1 MKISPISLIL
11 LFFSSCNQ
19 VKDQGP
25 ISTERIDTITIIKNE
40 EKFTSDYGINPHP
53 KIEDYYTLDT
63 INNQVI
69 NEKSFVLIY
78 PTDQQLKEAKDFN
91 ESNFYVWKEDNDYWM
106 SELKKIAK
114 RLGIK
119 TITVTKRK
127 IRFIS
132 NKQQNTVDLDKK
144 EKGNLFNYNLILFN
158 PHKAPV
164 FTNFVQPDEI
174 FFEEYFDL
182 KNSTSSED

>member
-1 MKISPISLIL
+1 M
-11 LFFSSCNQ
+11 
-19 VKDQGP
+19 
-25 ISTERIDTITIIKNE
+25 
-40 EKFTSDYGINPHP
+40 
-53 KIEDYYTLDT
+53 
-63 INNQVI
+63 
-69 NEKSFVLIY
+69 IY
-78 PTDQQLKEAKDFN
+78 PTEKQLKEAKELHETD
-91 ESNFYVWKEDNDYWM
+91 FYVWKEDNDYWM